1 MKMFGLKGL
10 VLVLL
15 VSLSLPVSATAVSP
29 FVKPVP
35 LLTANLESKE
45 VPVGQEF
52 KISGKVS
59 PARKGVKVARQ
70 RLVNGTWVTIP
81 RGVAI
86 TRKTGRWE
94 MQITAPA
101 EPTVLK
107 YRFVT
112 IGLKKKSTIRKSV
125 RVFQPTPPVV
135 TVEGIVEP
143 TPALTTVTLSGTY
156 QSFGKDVILGLQLLR
171 DPIWADVDAEITY
184 GVDAWVAQFQLP
196 DAAGDYSYRIVA
208 TNSDGFDRARTVI
221 QVTALTP
228 NEIDRFGPGLTPRIL
243 GMDVAR
249 YQRLNSQGVDFPIN
263 YGKAFEN
270 GMRFVIAKASDDLGY
285 ADDVAAAL
293 APIDRTDAQAA
304 GLYTGLY
311 HFMGMTTK
319 LTERAIIL
327 DARDEAIHA
336 TMRLV
341 QLGGY
346 NALDLPYTLDV
357 EYSKATNSG
366 IADRA
371 NGAQIRLWVRTFL
384 QEMYD
389 RTGRWPMVYGSP
401 SAMKKMGGTD
411 SFWEQIPF
419 WVARYVDNSNYKR
432 SVALINAGRT
442 VDQPTLITNPWFS
455 AGATQWKIWQ
465 YSSSGPAQ
473 TYGVR
478 NGMTRLD
485 MNVFNGST
493 QDFLSLVKGAWN
505 AVPGDYVA
513 NQSAVNL
520 MVSDVVAPPNAAA
533 TFVVKANRVSNG
545 TKAVSGEVTV
555 RLNGKNISG
564 SKVMPN
570 GVGEW
575 LVTLPRQFQGFQWQ
589 DLSINFSDTYN
600 FYAPA
605 TVSTTITVV

>member
-1 MKMFGLKGL
+1 MFGMKAL
-10 VLVLL
+10 VLTLL
-15 VSLSLPVSATAVSP
+15 VSLCLPISATAVSP

-35 LLTANLESKE
+35 LLTANLESKK
-45 VPVGQEF
+45 VPVGEEF
-52 KISGKVS
+52 IISGQVKPAKKGIKV
-59 PARKGVKVARQ
+59 VRQ
-70 RLVNGTWVTIP
+70 RLVNGTWVAIP

-86 TRKTGRWE
+86 TRKTGKWE
-94 MQITAPA
+94 MQITAPT

-112 IGLKKKSTIRKSV
+112 VGLKKKATIRKSV
-125 RVFQPTPPVV
+125 TVFQPTPPVV
-135 TVEGIVEP
+135 TVVGIADP
-143 TPALTTVTLSGTY
+143 TPALSVVTLSGTY
-156 QSFGKDVILGLQLLR
+156 QSFGKDVVLGLQLLR
-171 DPIWADVDAEITY
+171 EPIWADVDADISF

-196 DAAGDYSYRIVA
+196 DSAGEFTYRIVA
-208 TNSDGFDRARTVI
+208 TNSDGFDRARTII
-221 QVTALTP
+221 QVTAVTP

-263 YGKAFEN
+263 YRKAFAN

-293 APIDRTDAQAA
+293 APIDRADAQAA

-311 HFMGMTTK
+311 HFMGMTTT
-319 LTERAIIL
+319 LTNRAIVL

-336 TMRLV
+336 TTRLV
-341 QLGGY
+341 QMGGY

-357 EYSKATNSG
+357 EYSRATNSG

-371 NGAQIRLWVRTFL
+371 NGDQIKLWVRTFL
-384 QEMYD
+384 QEMHD
-389 RTGRWPMVYGSP
+389 RTGRWPIVYGSP
-401 SAMKKMGGTD
+401 SAMKKMGATD

-419 WVARYVDNSNYKR
+419 WVARYADNDNYKR
-432 SVALINAGRT
+432 SVALLNAGRT
-442 VDQPTLITNPWFS
+442 VDQPTLITNPWFQS
-455 AGATQWKIWQ
+455 GSTQWDIWQ
-465 YSSSGPAQ
+465 YSSIGPAE

-485 MNVFNGST
+485 MNVFNGTT

-520 MVSDVVAPPNAAA
+520 TINDVNAQPNAVA
-533 TFVVKANRVSNG
+533 TFVVKANRISNG
-545 TKAVSGEVTV
+545 AKAVSGEVTV

-564 SKVMPN
+564 AKVMPN

-575 LVTLPRQFQGFQWQ
+575 LVTLPGQFQGFQWL
-589 DLSINFSDTYN
+589 DLAINFSDSYS

-605 TVSTTITVV
+605 TAATTITVV